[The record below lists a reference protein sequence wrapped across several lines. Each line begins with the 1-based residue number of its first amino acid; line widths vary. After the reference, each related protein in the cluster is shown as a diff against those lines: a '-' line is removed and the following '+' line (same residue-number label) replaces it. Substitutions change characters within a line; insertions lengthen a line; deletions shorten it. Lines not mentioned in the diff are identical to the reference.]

1 MTEYLA
7 VWLVYD
13 TKNHSKK
20 VYGTIRDFVYDTKRG
35 CNFLAKKAKKGCM
48 TQKCMTQNV
57 RPKMR
62 AAFLALSFLH
72 NSREDGGKK
81 GSSHFDEKV
90 SLCLDTTP

>member
-1 MTEYLA
+1 MTEYMA

-20 VYGTIRDFVYDTKRG
+20 VYDTIRDFVYDTKRG

-57 RPKMR
+57 RPL
-62 AAFLALSFLH
+62 FALHVLQ
-72 NSREDGGKK
+72 NLRERCSRIIYYLQRKSK
-81 GSSHFDEKV
+81 WMI
-90 SLCLDTTP
+90 